1 MKIVAFL
8 AVVHILLL
16 SSAAEGRRHNFRGAE
31 DERELKKKKSKK
43 KSGSAAGGGN
53 RVAPACMMAVPPN
66 CVTWPLDEEAVN
78 RATGNQIPGY
88 TLSETVINP
97 VDGAL
102 YRVYV
107 PDSDIQPVL
116 PPDDSLSDLN
126 RVPTGENDGGELD
139 GGGQLDR
146 VFGSS
151 TTRTGSCSK
160 SIKNIGAALP
170 ENCKQGE
177 DCESGICAVS
187 SQVVNG
193 VCVAEVP
200 KGWAR
205 LPAIV
210 SCVNK

>member
-1 MKIVAFL
+1 MSIHQSLRLLFVGSNATVLRLDLVSDIISIVVML
-8 AVVHILLL
+8 YLLL
-16 SSAAEGRRHNFRGAE
+16 CYALSNIHNC
-31 DERELKKKKSKK
+31 LY
-43 KSGSAAGGGN
+43 
-53 RVAPACMMAVPPN
+53 C
-66 CVTWPLDEEAVN
+66 

-126 RVPTGENDGGELD
+126 RVPTGENDGGEID

-177 DCESGICAVS
+177 
-187 SQVVNG
+187 
-193 VCVAEVP
+193 
-200 KGWAR
+200 
-205 LPAIV
+205 
-210 SCVNK
+210 